1 MAGNITRN
9 WPREIMPPLSPI
21 DRILIAAAGL
31 LAPQLFAGQLA
42 ATTIEFAPRVTT
54 QLQRYGSEEA
64 GALRSAILAALSRET
79 GRVATPGGL
88 VLTVLVQ
95 DVVPTHPT
103 RKQASDDP
111 AADVVRTKYLGGA
124 ELVGYVRDANRRLVA
139 TVSYRHFAPTLR
151 LGSASLDPWADAR
164 LAIDEFA
171 ARLAVACR
179 DLPRAAKQSRHAP
192 QGGVGPS
199 LTRTRS

>member
-1 MAGNITRN
+1 M
-9 WPREIMPPLSPI
+9 

-42 ATTIEFAPRVTT
+42 A
-54 QLQRYGSEEA
+54 
-64 GALRSAILAALSRET
+64 
-79 GRVATPGGL
+79 
-88 VLTVLVQ
+88 
-95 DVVPTHPT
+95 
-103 RKQASDDP
+103 
-111 AADVVRTKYLGGA
+111 
-124 ELVGYVRDANRRLVA
+124 
-139 TVSYRHFAPTLR
+139 TLR